1 MKCGEKNLPTKKKTC
16 IRKTSGSMSRK
27 TIKISKKCQKMQF
40 SRYANY
46 YNEHQE
52 NNLKQYNMNV

>member
-1 MKCGEKNLPTKKKTC
+1 MWGKEFTYKEKNLHKENKWKHEQ
-16 IRKTSGSMSRK
+16 KDK
-27 TIKISKKCQKMQF
+27 IKISKKCQKMQF